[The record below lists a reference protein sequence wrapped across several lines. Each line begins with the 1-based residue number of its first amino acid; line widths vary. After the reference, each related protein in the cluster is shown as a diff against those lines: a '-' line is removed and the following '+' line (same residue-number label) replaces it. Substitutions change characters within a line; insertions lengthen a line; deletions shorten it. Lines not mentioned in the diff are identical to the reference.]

1 MQIPT
6 PRPAGRGPRCCIGNR
21 LLGPPGGNPG
31 LGGSPGRADSGSR
44 ICAGPWKKQRGPRS
58 RQAPGACEC
67 PVWPHSEL
75 PSACG
80 RPGLPPWAA
89 REPPTP
95 RARSRPGPHRI
106 IIGVEAAS
114 RGNDGVGAKCP
125 LPQARPRAVRVCD
138 VCVCDVCVRDVCACE
153 FMCAVCMCKCM
164 CMWMCARGC
173 VSVHACGCVCT
184 CATCVH
190 MCLCV

>member
-1 MQIPT
+1 M
-6 PRPAGRGPRCCIGNR
+6 
-21 LLGPPGGNPG
+21 
-31 LGGSPGRADSGSR
+31 
-44 ICAGPWKKQRGPRS
+44 
-58 RQAPGACEC
+58 
-67 PVWPHSEL
+67 HSEL

-125 LPQARPRAVRVCD
+125 LPQARPRAVCVCD
-138 VCVCDVCVRDVCACE
+138 VCVCDVCVRVMCVHVNSCVQCVCVN
-153 FMCAVCMCKCM
+153 VC
-164 CMWMCARGC
+164 
-173 VSVHACGCVCT
+173 ACGCVHVD
-184 CATCVH
+184 A
-190 MCLCV
+190 